1 MDRHYLINEGDDT
14 ITYHPTCFSLVDV
27 INKLA
32 NNELVVLK
40 CEEVQLITLARLG
53 TNRDMQINDM
63 KIKRVI

>member
-14 ITYHPTCFSLVDV
+14 ITYHPKCFSLVDI

-32 NNELVVLK
+32 KGEMVVLE
-40 CEEVQLITLARLG
+40 CEEVQLITLARLEI
-53 TNRDMQINDM
+53 NRDMQINDM

>member
-14 ITYHPTCFSLVDV
+14 ITYHPKCFSLVDI

-32 NNELVVLK
+32 YNELVVLE
-40 CEEVQLITLARLG
+40 CEEVQLITLARLEV
-53 TNRDMQINDM
+53 NRDMQINDM

>member
-14 ITYHPTCFSLVDV
+14 ITQHPKCFSLVDV

-32 NNELVVLK
+32 NNEWVVLE
-40 CEEVQLITLARLG
+40 CEQIHLMSLVRLEV
-53 TNRDMQINDM
+53 NRDMQINDM

>member
-14 ITYHPTCFSLVDV
+14 ITYHPKCVSLVEV

-32 NNELVVLK
+32 NNELVVLE
-40 CEEVQLITLARLG
+40 CEEVHLITLARLEV
-53 TNRDMQINDM
+53 NRDMQINDM

>member
-14 ITYHPTCFSLVDV
+14 ITYHPKCFSLVDV

-32 NNELVVLK
+32 YNELVVLE
-40 CEEVQLITLARLG
+40 CEEVQLITLARLEV
-53 TNRDMQINDM
+53 NRDMQINDM